1 MAGINLLAPSAT
13 NTAVLIADEIQTT
26 GGSSDSIA
34 TMTEVGGG
42 PVAAAL
48 EIPSTLGGLLLPR
61 LSETQIAALSP
72 VVPGMIAYDLTQAA
86 VTSYNGTSWNV
97 SGAFISVQLTAAN
110 VNAMYATP
118 YIILPT
124 SKVGQAYV
132 VRRIAI
138 EAFSCA
144 AAGGGNVYL
153 QYGNTAHG
161 TASDVSDPAAIPA
174 GLITAA
180 THGVVVANSLFG
192 GATGTILPYTT
203 ITNNDISIT
212 NDTAAFTGAAHGINV
227 YVWYDVLTTIAG
239 I

>member
-13 NTAVLIADEIQTT
+13 NTAVLIADEIKTT

-34 TMTEVGGG
+34 TMTEVGGV

-48 EIPSTLGGLLLPR
+48 EIQSTLGGLLLPR
-61 LSETQIAALSP
+61 MTDVQLAALTP
-72 VVPGMIAYDLTQAA
+72 VVAGMLAYNSTQNA
-86 VTSYNGTSWNV
+86 VTVFNGTSFNV
-97 SGAFISVQLTAAN
+97 SGGFTTLQLTAAQ
-110 VNAMYATP
+110 VNGMYATP
-118 YIILPT
+118 VTILLT
-124 SKVGQAYV
+124 SNVGQAYV
-132 VRRIAI
+132 VRRIAV

-144 AAGGGNVYL
+144 AAGGGGIYL

-161 TASDVSDPAAIPA
+161 ANEINDPAAIPA
-174 GLITAA
+174 GLVTAA

-212 NDTAAFTGAAHGINV
+212 NATAAFTGALHGINV
-227 YVWYDVLTTIAG
+227 YVWYDILTAVAG
-239 I
+239 L